1 MHVTAEKSVTIVL
14 NDEEA
19 RLLLSAC
26 VLAGCWFDYRIT
38 RSANSPSNTE
48 YVAETGRM
56 MTLLGGQLKALGVK
70 EL

>member
-19 RLLLSAC
+19 RTLLSAC
-26 VLAGCWFDYRIT
+26 ILAGCWFDYRIT
-38 RSANSPSNTE
+38 RTSSPSSNAE